1 MEKMLTIVPTNY
13 KVSFDKLLSFKKN
26 KTKML
31 DKLKELVVKQK
42 TFEEES
48 MLYNYKGKDKDLIWS
63 CMEFFYV
70 NLWNKEFREFIYTD
84 DKDSWENY
92 HIQLKCKNK
101 FTEVTI
107 VYGIGAFCVIAP
119 LDKPTNK
126 SKILDLDKVVIG
138 KTEIFYDL

>member
-13 KVSFDKLLSFKKN
+13 KVSFDKLISFKKD
-26 KTKML
+26 KTKIL

-101 FTEVTI
+101 FTNITVQ
-107 VYGIGAFCVIAP
+107 V
-119 LDKPTNK
+119 
-126 SKILDLDKVVIG
+126 
-138 KTEIFYDL
+138 

>member
-1 MEKMLTIVPTNY
+1 MLA
-13 KVSFDKLLSFKKN
+13 
-26 KTKML
+26 
-31 DKLKELVVKQK
+31 KLKELVVKQK

-48 MLYNYKGKDKDLIWS
+48 MLYNYKGKDKDEIWS
-63 CMEFFYV
+63 CMEFFYE
-70 NLWNKEFREFIYTD
+70 NLWTKEFREFIYTD

-119 LDKPTNK
+119 LDKPTDK

>member
-1 MEKMLTIVPTNY
+1 MLTIVPTNY
-13 KVSFDKLLSFKKN
+13 KVPFNKLVSFKKD
-26 KTKML
+26 KKKML
-31 DKLKELVVKQK
+31 VKLKELVVKQK
-42 TFEEES
+42 TFEEEN
-48 MLYNYKGKDKDLIWS
+48 MLYNYKGKDKDEIWS
-63 CMEFFYV
+63 CMEFFYE
-70 NLWNKEFREFIYTD
+70 NLWTKEFREFIYND

-107 VYGIGAFCVIAP
+107 VYGIWAFCVIAP
-119 LDKPTNK
+119 LDKPTDK

>member
-1 MEKMLTIVPTNY
+1 MLTIVPTSKNLS
-13 KVSFDKLLSFKKN
+13 KDKLLSFKKD

-31 DKLKELVVKQK
+31 SKLKKLVIQQQS
-42 TFEEES
+42 FEEES
-48 MLYNYKGKDKDLIWS
+48 MLYNYNGKDKNLIWS
-63 CMEFFYV
+63 CMEFFYE
-70 NLWNKEFREFIYTD
+70 NLWTKEFREFIWSDNND
-84 DKDSWENY
+84 DWENY

-119 LDKPTNK
+119 LDKPTDK

>member
-1 MEKMLTIVPTNY
+1 MEKMLTIVPTSKNLS
-13 KVSFDKLLSFKKN
+13 KDKLLSFKKD

-31 DKLKELVVKQK
+31 SKLKKLVIQQQS
-42 TFEEES
+42 FEEES
-48 MLYNYKGKDKDLIWS
+48 MLYNYNGKDKNLIWS
-63 CMEFFYV
+63 CMEFFYE
-70 NLWNKEFREFIYTD
+70 NLWTKEFREFIWSDNND
-84 DKDSWENY
+84 DWENY

-119 LDKPTNK
+119 LDKPTDK